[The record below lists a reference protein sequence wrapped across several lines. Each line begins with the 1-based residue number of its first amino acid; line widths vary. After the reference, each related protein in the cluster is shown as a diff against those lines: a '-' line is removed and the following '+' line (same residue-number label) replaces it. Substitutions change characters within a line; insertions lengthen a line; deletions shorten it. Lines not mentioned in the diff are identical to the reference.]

1 VSAACRE
8 RDEAGRYV
16 PVSVAPETKTC
27 PRCEETKPIEEFAPR
42 GGSRPAHHRQ
52 SFCRSCAAARGR
64 EWEKENPERTAE
76 RQRKYRLRRE
86 FGLTPEEYDA
96 MFKAQG
102 GVCAVCEQPQL
113 GDIKNLAVDHNHE
126 TGEVR
131 GLLCNRCN
139 PALAILD
146 DPAWLAAAL
155 AYVEA
160 HR

>member
-1 VSAACRE
+1 
-8 RDEAGRYV
+8 
-16 PVSVAPETKTC
+16 
-27 PRCEETKPIEEFAPR
+27 
-42 GGSRPAHHRQ
+42 
-52 SFCRSCAAARGR
+52 
-64 EWEKENPERTAE
+64 
-76 RQRKYRLRRE
+76 
-86 FGLTPEEYDA
+86 